1 MKNHNSSTVPDTCCM
16 PRVLSVFIV
25 GLLSLTSG
33 LARDTFDWNDRVQQ
47 AWESVT
53 CMRLAE
59 GLASS
64 AAEKAEHPHNLA
76 PLLVDSYADL
86 LRLYFAERR
95 ADYPRFRGDLA
106 SRLDRIE
113 ASDVTGPFLRFS
125 QGLLHFHGALA
136 AIRFDDKWNA
146 ALEVRR
152 AYAHLRDNQARHP
165 RFGPNMVYYGV
176 LTSMLGAV
184 PNGFQWIL
192 NLFGFR
198 GDIRAGNRMLLDHIE
213 GRTSSPEIC
222 RSEALILYPYLVSVL
237 EGDPDKAVRFIGQGG
252 LDLARNHLHAFMAM
266 NIHINNQRS
275 EAALR
280 IIDGIDSSPAY
291 LPIPF
296 WDFERGH
303 IYLNLLRLR
312 EAKDA
317 YTRFVNSFRGD
328 YYVRDAY
335 EKLSW
340 IALLENDPGR
350 AAEMRALVLKRGTD
364 VSDADRA
371 ATGNARSGQW
381 PHPVLLKARLLSDG
395 GLQARAWETLQTA
408 DPRSFRSRA
417 DQTEYNYR
425 MGRTLDLMG
434 RKDEAL
440 RLYAATIAQG
450 SGQREYFAARAA
462 LQSGR
467 IHEDRRDC
475 ARAASCYRKCLE
487 MTGHEYKNSLDQK
500 AKAGLQRCQGQR

>member
-1 MKNHNSSTVPDTCCM
+1 MKNQYASSIPYTRRRH
-16 PRVLSVFIV
+16 RVVSAILA
-25 GLLSLTSG
+25 GLLPLMSG
-33 LARDTFDWNDRVQQ
+33 FAQDTFDWNERVQR

-53 CMRLAE
+53 AMRMSEAM
-59 GLASS
+59 AWN
-64 AAEKAEHPHNLA
+64 AAEKSDHPHNLA

-95 ADYPRFRGDLA
+95 SDYPRFRDDLS

-113 ASDVTGPFLRFS
+113 ASDDKGPFLRFS

-152 AYAHLRDNQARHP
+152 AYTHFKDNHHRHP
-165 RFGPNMVYYGV
+165 QFGPNNVYFGV

-198 GDIRAGNRMLLDHIE
+198 GDIRIGNRMLLDHIE
-213 GRTSSPEIC
+213 GRTQQPGIC

-237 EGDPDKAVRFIGQGG
+237 EGDPDKAIRFIERGG
-252 LDLARNHLHAFMAM
+252 LDQVRNHLHAFMAM

-280 IIDGIDSSPAY
+280 ILDGIDMSPAY
-291 LPIPF
+291 LHIPF

-303 IYLNLLRLR
+303 IYLNLFRLK
-312 EAKDA
+312 EAKSA
-317 YTRFVNSFRGD
+317 YTRFVNGFTGD

-340 IALLENDPGR
+340 IALLENDPKQ
-350 AAEMRALVLKRGTD
+350 ATEMRAMVLQRGTD
-364 VSDADRA
+364 VSDADRS

-381 PHPVLLKARLLSDG
+381 PHPLLLKARLLSDG
-395 GLQARAWETLQTA
+395 GLQARAWETLLSA

-417 DQTEYNYR
+417 DQTEYSYR
-425 MGRTLDLMG
+425 LGRTLDLLG

-440 RLYAATIAQG
+440 RHYTRTIEQG
-450 SGQREYFAARAA
+450 KGMREYFAARAA

-467 IHEDRRDC
+467 IHEEQRNC
-475 ARAASCYRKCLE
+475 EKAATCYQQCLE
-487 MTGHEYKNSLDQK
+487 MTGHEYKNSIDQK
-500 AKAGLQRCQGQR
+500 AKAGLQRCKG